1 MYKRLTRLTAY
12 IGARPRIA
20 APVFGLLGAFGF
32 PPIHAWPIGLLGVAG
47 LVWLVWRSATL
58 KRAFLLGWLFGVAH
72 LTFANSWI
80 ATAFTYQAEMPPALG
95 WAAVPLLSCYLAM
108 YPALATLAGKWL
120 AQGLRRMSAEVGIG
134 RFGVLLAAC
143 WIVTEW
149 LRSWVFTGYPWPP
162 LGLMLLGGY
171 DTPGV
176 AAVLPVTGTY
186 ALSGVVVLIAT
197 VFAVDFRA
205 RRWVNAGLLAAI
217 LTLAMV
223 GVGNSPGEEKGT
235 LPYTLVQPNIP
246 QEQRDD
252 PRFFEEHFEK
262 LARLT
267 LPRDDEPRLVLW
279 PEAAVSD
286 YLRPG
291 YPQRYYDQM
300 TAGGDP
306 DFARWRIG
314 RVIGAGK
321 LLLTGAVDLEI
332 RDGRAAGARN
342 SVTAIDGSGA
352 LVGDGY
358 AKAHL
363 VPYGEYLALRWLLEP
378 LGATRL
384 VAGTIDFWPGP
395 GPRTLDLGAYGQ
407 AGVQICYEIVF
418 SGQVVDKANRPD
430 YIFNPSND
438 GWFGWFGPPQHLAQA
453 RLRAIE
459 EGLPVLRSTT
469 TGISAVIDA
478 NGVVR
483 RHIGMQQAARIDGI
497 VPPPHA
503 PTLFSRWGNMLPLV
517 WAALLLLCATI
528 APSLVARAVARE
540 RGRR

>member
-1 MYKRLTRLTAY
+1 MYERLTRLAAY
-12 IGARPRIA
+12 IGARPRLA
-20 APVFGLLGAFGF
+20 APVFGLLGALGF

-58 KRAFLLGWLFGVAH
+58 KRAFLLGWLFGVTH
-72 LTFANSWI
+72 LTLANSWI

-95 WAAVPLLSCYLAM
+95 WAAVPLLSCYLAV
-108 YPALATLAGKWL
+108 YPALATLIAKWL
-120 AQGLRRMSAEVGIG
+120 AQRLGGISSEVGIG
-134 RFGVLLAAC
+134 RFGVVLAAC

-171 DTPGV
+171 ETPGV

-186 ALSGVVVLIAT
+186 ALSGIVIAIAT
-197 VFAVDFRA
+197 VFAADVRA
-205 RRWVNAGLLAAI
+205 RRIVNAALLAVI
-217 LTLAMV
+217 VTLTML
-223 GVGNSPGEEKGT
+223 GIPRLHEPREGT

-306 DFARWRIG
+306 EFARWRIG
-314 RVIGAGK
+314 RVIGADK

-342 SVTAIDGSGA
+342 SVTAIDGSGV

-395 GPRTLDLGAYGQ
+395 GPRTLDLGVYGQ

-418 SGQVVDKANRPD
+418 SGQVVDRANRPE

-483 RHIGMQQAARIDGI
+483 QYIGMQQAARIDGR

-503 PTLFSRWGNMLPLV
+503 PTLFSRWGNALPLA
-517 WAALLLLCATI
+517 WAALLLLCAAI
-528 APSLVARAVARE
+528 APSLVARAG
-540 RGRR
+540 GRR